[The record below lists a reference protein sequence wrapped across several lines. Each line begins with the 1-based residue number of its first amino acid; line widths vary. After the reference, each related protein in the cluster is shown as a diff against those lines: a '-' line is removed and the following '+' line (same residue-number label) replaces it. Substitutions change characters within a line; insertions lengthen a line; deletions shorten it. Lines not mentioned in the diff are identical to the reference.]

1 MGDWWM
7 LLPEIGRRRLKE
19 FVLII
24 IVSLLAAAIS
34 QIVYM

>member
-19 FVLII
+19 FALIMI
-24 IVSLLAAAIS
+24 ISLLAAAIS
-34 QIVYM
+34 QLVYM